1 MLKKV
6 LTKEAKKLRKKVQ
19 KIIKGAGTKVPKVS
33 EVSKQIRQ
41 KKAQA
46 DNAFKN
52 NQTEKEKK
60 LRKELSSLKTKKK
73 KIEKLKKSI
82 ADKDKA
88 KKDLAT
94 KNKKTRS
101 QKSLATEKGVK
112 FGKKKT
118 MVMAKDR
125 PFGKDL
131 DYQTGARGEAEV
143 KGRPG
148 GRAAVAETAR
158 AGKINIGDDAVGF
171 DNFIELQKS
180 KGIFKREKAMRAL
193 EKIIDNGTATQKAE
207 AKAMLKKMKSAAFKS
222 DVEATRRMSGGQRG
236 KAKPDDFKDAQT
248 MLEKT
253 GEMGAAFD
261 RLTKNEQNRLIQSA
275 KMKQML
281 KRKKEMP
288 SDEAKT
294 KKKLAQRIMATDPR
308 RGKAQGGM
316 GLKMPTADQKGL
328 KKLPTAV
335 RNKMGY
341 MYGGGMAKKPKMGSM
356 DYRKGGLLLIAVD
369 MMKKKKRGK

>member
-1 MLKKV
+1 MIDKLVGKKV
-6 LTKEAKKLRKKVQ
+6 AKKIV
-19 KIIKGAGTKVPKVS
+19 
-33 EVSKQIRQ
+33 
-41 KKAQA
+41 KKA
-46 DNAFKN
+46 
-52 NQTEKEKK
+52 
-60 LRKELSSLKTKKK
+60 TKKK
-73 KIEKLKKSI
+73 ETKGSKS
-82 ADKDKA
+82 KA
-88 KKDLAT
+88 T
-94 KNKKTRS
+94 
-101 QKSLATEKGVK
+101 QKGVK
-112 FGKKKT
+112 FGTNKT

-143 KGRPG
+143 RGRPG

-171 DNFIELQKS
+171 DNFLRLQES
-180 KGIFKREKAMRAL
+180 RGILKREKAMRAL
-193 EKIIDNGTATQKAE
+193 EKVIENGTDKQKAK
-207 AKAMLKKMKSAAFKS
+207 AKTMLKKMKSAALKS
-222 DVEATRRMSGGQRG
+222 DIEATRRQTGGQRG

-253 GEMGAAFD
+253 GEMGAAFE
-261 RLTKNEQNRLIQSA
+261 RLTKNEQDRLIQSA
-275 KMKQML
+275 KKKQML
-281 KRKKEMP
+281 KKQKEMP
-288 SDEAKT
+288 SDEART

-369 MMKKKKRGK
+369 MMKKKKKGK

>member
-1 MLKKV
+1 MEMLKKV
-6 LTKEAKKLRKKVQ
+6 LRTQIQ
-19 KIIKGAGTKVPKVS
+19 KIMKGAGTKVPKLGNITS
-33 EVSKQIRQ
+33 EIKKAEKKGDKATVKKLKSAKTKIINQ
-41 KKAQA
+41 KK
-46 DNAFKN
+46 
-52 NQTEKEKK
+52 K
-60 LRKELSSLKTKKK
+60 L
-73 KIEKLKKSI
+73 

-88 KKDLAT
+88 KKDLAS

-131 DYQTGARGEAEV
+131 DYQTGVRGEAEV

-171 DNFIELQKS
+171 DNFLELQKS

-193 EKIIDNGTATQKAE
+193 EKIIENGTATQKAE
-207 AKAMLKKMKSAAFKS
+207 AKAMLKKMKSAALKS

-253 GEMGAAFD
+253 GEMGAAFE

-281 KRKKEMP
+281 KKKKEMP
-288 SDEAKT
+288 SDEAKA
-294 KKKLAQRIMATDPR
+294 KKKLAQRIMATNPR
-308 RGKAQGGM
+308 RNKAQGGM
-316 GLKMPTADQKGL
+316 GLKMPTADQVGL
-328 KKLPTAV
+328 KKLPTKV

-341 MYGGGMAKKPKMGSM
+341 MYGGGMAKKPKMGNM

-369 MMKKKKRGK
+369 MMKKGKKGK